1 MGTTSDINRDIR
13 TLRALARYGPCRY
26 RRLVDM
32 RLGDVTQTSAAVG
45 RLKRAGYLT
54 GDDRELTITSQG
66 RAALARLDDPT
77 TQSRLLT
84 HLFYDPPNPPSA
96 RGTPSDPS

>member
-1 MGTTSDINRDIR
+1 MGTNEINRDIR

-26 RRLVDM
+26 RHLVDM

-45 RLKRAGYLT
+45 RLKRAGYVT
-54 GDDRELTITSQG
+54 GDDRELTITPRG

-77 TQSRLLT
+77 TQTRLLT
-84 HLFYDPPNPPSA
+84 HLLYDDPPAP
-96 RGTPSDPS
+96 